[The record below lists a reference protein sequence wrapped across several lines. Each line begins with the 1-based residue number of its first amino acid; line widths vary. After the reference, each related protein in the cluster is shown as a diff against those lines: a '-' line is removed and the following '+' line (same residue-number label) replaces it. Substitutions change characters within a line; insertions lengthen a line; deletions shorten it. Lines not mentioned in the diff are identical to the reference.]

1 MRPTPFVHDLTPAPT
16 VPPPKALEPI
26 HGSFLS
32 LTTYR
37 RDGSAVPTTV
47 WFVVEDGRVLV
58 QTDANSGKVKRI
70 RRSSHVVIAPSTY
83 KGRVKGPAY
92 EATARVLPA
101 DELEHVKRLIAR
113 KYRISLL
120 FIRPIRWFQTRRHPE
135 RMEEVA
141 LEIRRA

>member
-1 MRPTPFVHDLTPAPT
+1 MRPTPFVHDLTPAPPA
-16 VPPPKALEPI
+16 PPRSLDPVE
-26 HGSFLS
+26 GSFLS

-58 QTDANSGKVKRI
+58 QTDENSGKVSRI
-70 RRSSHVVIAPSTY
+70 RRSSHVVIAPCTY

-92 EATARVLPA
+92 EASARVLPA
-101 DELEHVKRLIAR
+101 DELDHVKRLIAR

-120 FIRPIRWFQTRRHPE
+120 VIRPIRWFQTRRHPE
-135 RMEEVA
+135 RTAEVA